1 MSSATPTTPANPATL
16 ATTATQRSTF
26 GSPFITARQNDT
38 VVGVPAVLKVYRVVV
53 GFLVASL
60 VWKCQVYPSIYY
72 IYASLR
78 LRDSFF
84 PNWLSEPIV
93 LAALIVIPVLLGTL
107 VMFLR
112 SDLALRIQAF
122 TTLACTFGLCIHQG
136 SYNDVTFLTCFW
148 VAAWCA
154 WFTVRINDPEEL
166 LLAKGKTLAL
176 LIISMIFLGG
186 AVGKWT
192 PGYWSGEVLYEI
204 YFVDRDFWFFNL
216 LRSNLNAEALRDF
229 ATYYSRMVIITESA
243 CAFLWLMS
251 PKIGS
256 AIALS
261 VFLGIAVFSN
271 VYLFSV
277 MFCLF
282 GLTIVGLQD
291 PKRAD
296 ANPFA

>member
-1 MSSATPTTPANPATL
+1 MSSATPVRSLSPAIPNEQASDF
-16 ATTATQRSTF
+16 A
-26 GSPFITARQNDT
+26 I
-38 VVGVPAVLKVYRVVV
+38 GVPAVVKIYRVVV

-60 VWKCQVYPSIYY
+60 IWKCQVYPAVFSIYTEF
-72 IYASLR
+72 R
-78 LRDSFF
+78 LRDGFF
-84 PNWLSEPIV
+84 PTLLSEPAV
-93 LAALIVIPVLLGTL
+93 LATMFAAPVILGVLIMFIRTTFALRVQAITTL
-107 VMFLR
+107 VCM
-112 SDLALRIQAF
+112 
-122 TTLACTFGLCIHQG
+122 FGLCIHQG

-154 WFTVRINDPEEL
+154 WFTIRIHDPEDEL
-166 LLAKGKTLAL
+166 ISKGKTLAVMIL
-176 LIISMIFLGG
+176 SMIFLGG

-216 LRSNLNAEALRDF
+216 LRANLNSEMLREF
-229 ATYYSRMVIITESA
+229 ATYYSRMVIIVETA
-243 CAFLWLMS
+243 CAFLWLLP
-251 PKIGS
+251 PKIASG
-256 AIALS
+256 IALS

-291 PKRAD
+291 PGKRLRPAFSSL
-296 ANPFA
+296 AN

>member
-1 MSSATPTTPANPATL
+1 MTSAPQTPSFAHPRVAV
-16 ATTATQRSTF
+16 RSHE
-26 GSPFITARQNDT
+26 SA
-38 VVGVPAVLKVYRVVV
+38 VGASAVIKVYRVVV

-60 VWKCQVYPSIYY
+60 IWKCQVYPSIYHVY
-72 IYASLR
+72 TSFR

-84 PNWLSEPIV
+84 PNWLSNPIV
-93 LAALIVIPVLLGTL
+93 LAAFIVVPVTLGIL
-107 VMFLR
+107 VMFVR
-112 SDLALRIQAF
+112 SKLAFRIQAF
-122 TTLACTFGLCIHQG
+122 VTLVCMLGLCIHQG

-148 VAAWCA
+148 VAAWCS
-154 WFTVRINDPEEL
+154 WFTMRMDDPEKE
-166 LLAKGKTLAL
+166 LLAKGKTLGI

-216 LRSNLNAEALRDF
+216 LRSNLDPESLREF
-229 ATYYSRMVIITESA
+229 ATYYSRMVITVETA
-243 CAFLWLMS
+243 CACLWLL
-251 PKIGS
+251 PIKIAS
-256 AIALS
+256 AIALM

-271 VYLFSV
+271 AYLFSV

-291 PKRAD
+291 PKTRTF
-296 ANPFA
+296 NPF